1 MGLKGKAELLGPG
14 NRGGREHMACPP
26 GTEGGKKWGRSV
38 ARLAFEGHNYF
49 CSKLILQ
56 RCVQV
61 CR

>member
-14 NRGGREHMACPP
+14 HRGGREHVAWPQ
-26 GTEGGKKWGRSV
+26 TEDGKEWGRSV

-49 CSKLILQ
+49 CTKLILQ